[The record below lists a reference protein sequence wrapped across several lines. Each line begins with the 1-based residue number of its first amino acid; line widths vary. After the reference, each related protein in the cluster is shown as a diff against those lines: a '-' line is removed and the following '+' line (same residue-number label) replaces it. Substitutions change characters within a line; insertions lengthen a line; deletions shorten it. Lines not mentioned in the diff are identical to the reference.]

1 MPYDLLVNL
10 TPHYPNSILLSHH
23 FLHPSVVH
31 LAASTSNFTNRLLRF
46 SSAMRRRNAVDFSN
60 YAIRF
65 VAPFMLISVTAPLFC
80 LVDDMATK
88 HVFAKLYYV
97 ACGIVMG
104 SMGVISR
111 FAFGMVIRETE
122 KITNKTEDTL
132 KSLEKLRE
140 LQRLIFMAVFIIF
153 GQSCLFA
160 FWPFFQVRSS
170 WYFIAI
176 LPLLVHCVVEPVVI
190 HVFWPHHKGR
200 LSIKVAPD
208 SNLNS
213 TAAHTAEIITR
224 GDERDDDGC
233 AGDGE
238 VRSASRVLT

>member
-1 MPYDLLVNL
+1 MPYDSLVNL
-10 TPHYPNSILLSHH
+10 TPHYPNPILLSHH

-170 WYFIAI
+170 WNVIAAC
-176 LPLLVHCVVEPVVI
+176 PLLIHCVVEPVVI
-190 HVFWPHHKGR
+190 HVFWPHRKGG
-200 LSIKVAPD
+200 KVTPD
-208 SNLNS
+208 SHLNS
-213 TAAHTAEIITR
+213 TSPHTAEIITR
-224 GDERDDDGC
+224 GDEGDDDGF

-238 VRSASRVLT
+238 VRSASRVPT